1 MLSFGKLL
9 ILGSESRKHLKDC
22 RISPVALVPKGDDY
36 RVIYDY
42 SFELDG
48 DMPDV
53 SVNRATLRD
62 DSPPVRYGNSFK
74 RYLRTMWRMRGTFGE
89 DEGS

>member
-1 MLSFGKLL
+1 MIIGF
-9 ILGSESRKHLKDC
+9 
-22 RISPVALVPKGDDY
+22 
-36 RVIYDY
+36 IYDY

-53 SVNRATLRD
+53 SGNRTTLSD

-89 DEGS
+89 EEGLYQTKRDVPSGC